1 MPVLPGVVGQAAT
14 SKTIFVPLAGVT
26 SVPRHTA
33 VTRTGEERLA
43 LHTRPSG
50 HLPVISATR
59 VLGAL
64 DRLIAT
70 STRYHTTPAGRQTI
84 LGEMDR
90 VVVGVDREVERQVV
104 LGPHLPLDHFSA
116 SGPRLNTLYGVV
128 LPWAEPHLSA
138 AAARLLTIPE
148 LDAQLSCIFD
158 MDEVAGVEAALGREV
173 PVTLREWLQHR
184 LAHIH
189 RGGPGNQPGLVLA
202 LLWRW
207 DSQRVRDL
215 VRAGMLLKK

>member
-1 MPVLPGVVGQAAT
+1 M
-14 SKTIFVPLAGVT
+14 
-26 SVPRHTA
+26 
-33 VTRTGEERLA
+33 
-43 LHTRPSG
+43 
-50 HLPVISATR
+50 ISATR

-64 DRLIAT
+64 DRLLAT
-70 STRYHTTPAGRQTI
+70 SPRYQTTPAGRQTI

-138 AAARLLTIPE
+138 AAARLLAIPE

-189 RGGPGNQPGLVLA
+189 RGGPGNQPDLVLA
-202 LLWRW
+202 LLWRSYLYQVYL
-207 DSQRVRDL
+207 D
-215 VRAGMLLKK
+215 GP

>member
-64 DRLIAT
+64 DRLLAT
-70 STRYHTTPAGRQTI
+70 SPRYHTTPAGRQTI

-90 VVVGVDREVERQVV
+90 VVVGVAREVE
-104 LGPHLPLDHFSA
+104 GPHPPLDHFSA
-116 SGPRLNTLYGVV
+116 SP
-128 LPWAEPHLSA
+128 PHHPL
-138 AAARLLTIPE
+138 RR
-148 LDAQLSCIFD
+148 
-158 MDEVAGVEAALGREV
+158 GAALG
-173 PVTLREWLQHR
+173 
-184 LAHIH
+184 
-189 RGGPGNQPGLVLA
+189 
-202 LLWRW
+202 
-207 DSQRVRDL
+207 
-215 VRAGMLLKK
+215 